1 MSWPGLKVEKFE
13 GRRNRMTTKAERDY
27 MGRVAAL
34 PCVVCGSEPVQ
45 LHHVREGQGM
55 AQRAQ
60 NWLVI
65 PLCPSC
71 HTGPRGI
78 HGDKSVLRQIKKDE
92 IDLLAETIGAMNAQ
106 TR

>member
-1 MSWPGLKVEKFE
+1 
-13 GRRNRMTTKAERDY
+13 

-34 PCVVCGSEPVQ
+34 PCAVCGDSPVQ

-60 NWLVI
+60 NWLVV

-71 HTGPRGI
+71 HVGPRGI
-78 HGDKSVLRQIKKDE
+78 HGDKSVLRAQKLDE
-92 IDLLAETIGAMNAQ
+92 IDLLANTIGALNAN
-106 TR
+106 